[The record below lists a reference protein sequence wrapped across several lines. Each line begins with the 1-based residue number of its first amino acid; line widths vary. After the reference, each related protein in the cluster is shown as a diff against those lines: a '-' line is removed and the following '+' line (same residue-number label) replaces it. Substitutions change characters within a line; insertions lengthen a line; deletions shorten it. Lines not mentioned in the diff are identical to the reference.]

1 MVKTRFGSCGFL
13 IALMSICLPSSIS
26 AHGGGIDAHGGH
38 NNRSAGNYHFHRGQL
53 KGKTFGTKAEALK
66 ALGIGSQTV
75 VPVAT
80 PRSDPPTESKPL
92 ENIDTAYVQSAD
104 AIVQDWKDAEV
115 YPISYVVDGDTV
127 ALLSKDGVLVK
138 ARLIGVDTPETV
150 HPSKPVEHYGREA
163 SLFLTNLLKGES
175 VYVVYDQ
182 ERTDRYGRTL
192 AYLFRA
198 PDGLFVNAEIIR
210 QGYGHAYTRFPFR
223 HMELFKD
230 YERLAQESGKGLWAQ

>member
-1 MVKTRFGSCGFL
+1 
-13 IALMSICLPSSIS
+13 
-26 AHGGGIDAHGGH
+26 
-38 NNRSAGNYHFHRGQL
+38 
-53 KGKTFGTKAEALK
+53 
-66 ALGIGSQTV
+66 
-75 VPVAT
+75 
-80 PRSDPPTESKPL
+80 
-92 ENIDTAYVQSAD
+92 
-104 AIVQDWKDAEV
+104 
-115 YPISYVVDGDTV
+115 
-127 ALLSKDGVLVK
+127 LVK

-175 VYVVYDQ
+175 VYAVYDQ

-223 HMELFKD
+223 HMELF
-230 YERLAQESGKGLWAQ
+230 